1 MIILIAGFQRS
12 GTTLT
17 RELMEKHPDIIK
29 IFHEEKILNKGFDE
43 RQRESYLR
51 KNKIVDPYNTTWG
64 DKVPFFSNSANGILH
79 YIKEWRKLWKDR
91 TRIIYLVRHP
101 IDVAISNGKFG
112 RKRGY
117 NYNEEEIMRI
127 QDFVIPTII
136 KDLSKIKD
144 TLIVSYESLVTRT
157 FYTLR
162 RIFEFC
168 NLDPLYTSEITRS
181 KIGKRWGRVNSSR
194 AFMYRWRGC
203 PISLLKLSY
212 DYDGLRNSNKIL

>member
-17 RELMEKHPDIIK
+17 RELMEKRPDVVK
-29 IFHEEKILNKGFDE
+29 IFHEEKLLNKGLCLFKMEQFLMDNGI
-43 RQRESYLR
+43 S
-51 KNKIVDPYNTTWG
+51 NPYNMTWG

-79 YIKEWRKLWKDR
+79 YVNEWRKLWGKR

-117 NYNEEEIMRI
+117 NYNEEEIMRM
-127 QDFVIPTII
+127 QDFIIPSIVRDLERM
-136 KDLSKIKD
+136 KDV
-144 TLIVSYESLVTRT
+144 LIVSYESLVVRT
-157 FYTLR
+157 FQTLR

-168 NLDPLYTSEITRS
+168 QLDPLYTGEIIRS
-181 KIGKRWGRVNSSR
+181 KIGKRWGKVKSSR

-203 PISLLKLSY
+203 PTSLLKLSY
-212 DYDGLRNSNKIL
+212 DYDGLRSSSKIL